1 MLYMVSEA
9 KVEKVECSRLLR
21 NRHSVGESN
30 YHFQFTPNFRGAAFL
45 PKEVRNLCKKAF
57 EEKALLLGVT
67 IYCVNFGPDHCHL
80 FVGNCR
86 NYSVSD
92 LVKHFKGYSAY
103 ILRKNLWKI
112 VSQYVWGERFW
123 SEGYFYESTGRVTSS
138 SVKFYIERQQGKH
151 WTEEELLKFEIP
163 EDKSQRSISE
173 FF

>member
-1 MLYMVSEA
+1 MVSEA
-9 KVEKVECSRLLR
+9 KIEKVECSRLLR

-103 ILRKNLWKI
+103 ILILEFPAACCDWDGLRKKQKTIPITNALWN
-112 VSQYVWGERFW
+112 
-123 SEGYFYESTGRVTSS
+123 
-138 SVKFYIERQQGKH
+138 
-151 WTEEELLKFEIP
+151 
-163 EDKSQRSISE
+163 
-173 FF
+173 

>member
-1 MLYMVSEA
+1 MVSEA
-9 KVEKVECSRLLR
+9 QIEKVDCSRLLR

-30 YHFQFTPNFRGAAFL
+30 YHLQFTPNFRKPVFL
-45 PKEVRNLCKKAF
+45 PKEVRDLCKKAI
-57 EEKALLLGVT
+57 EEKAAMLGVT
-67 IYCVNFGPDHCHL
+67 LYCINFGPDHCHL

-92 LVKHFKGYSAY
+92 LVKHFKGYSSY
-103 ILRKNLWKI
+103 IIRKKLWKTI
-112 VSQYVWGERFW
+112 SPYVWGERFW

-151 WTEEELLKFEIP
+151 WTEEELLKLESP
-163 EDKSQRSISE
+163 EDKFQTSISD